1 MTKRY
6 NADREIIE
14 KSEATIN
21 RETALRWQAR
31 ALAGYRRYA
40 KTALDTD
47 IIKAENFCDEAL
59 EHAARS
65 GDFGRLVGKL
75 QHKLDE
81 ARSQARG
88 KAAVLRRRAVERL
101 ARAKSRQRS
110 GARGKACPMS
120 LREARLLYRRM
131 SASEAPAQSRA
142 H

>member
-14 KSEATIN
+14 KSPETMD
-21 RETALRWQAR
+21 RETALRWQER

-40 KTALDTD
+40 KTGLDTA
-47 IIKAENFCDEAL
+47 IIKAENFRDEAL

-65 GDFGRLVGKL
+65 GDFGRLVGKI
-75 QHKLDE
+75 QHKLDD

-88 KAAVLRRRAVERL
+88 KAAALRRRAFERL
-101 ARAKSRQRS
+101 LRAKL
-110 GARGKACPMS
+110 RGRRGGRGQVRPMS
-120 LREARLLYRRM
+120 MREARLLYRRM
-131 SASEAPAQSRA
+131 SAPETSAESRA